1 MHAELSAK
9 LLIPQWL
16 LLQTG
21 QFNKIAFVKK
31 LLEESDPATAEWI
44 LYCEP
49 EMVIDDPAFTFPF
62 EFYAG
67 R

>member
-1 MHAELSAK
+1 MLSTVS
-9 LLIPQWL
+9 LLKPL
-16 LLQTG
+16 LPLQTG

-31 LLEESDPATAEWI
+31 LLEETDPATAEWV

-67 R
+67 RYHL